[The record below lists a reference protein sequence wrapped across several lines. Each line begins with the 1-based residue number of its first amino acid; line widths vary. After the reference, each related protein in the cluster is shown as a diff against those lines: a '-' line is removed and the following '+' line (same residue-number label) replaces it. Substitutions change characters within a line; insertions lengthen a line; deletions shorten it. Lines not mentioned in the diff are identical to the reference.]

1 MFEPLTAEE
10 RREFE
15 ADVSLGLPTLAWP
28 SDHLPIGAVFE
39 AAFVLVVLL
48 LLCIIVCDHSVVSLP
63 LKIEFFRLR
72 CLT

>member
-39 AAFVLVVLL
+39 AALVLVVVVVVVVVVV
-48 LLCIIVCDHSVVSLP
+48 IVYHCV
-63 LKIEFFRLR
+63 
-72 CLT
+72 